1 VIVEQ
6 YQHLSTEQQ
15 QYETLLGF
23 YAEDALM
30 WMIPFA
36 NSLIG
41 LTDLIHLESSNES
54 SPSKLRNVNGLLLA
68 AMTFASASTSKGVLQ
83 NNGWCQFWHTRF
95 QSIF

>member
-68 AMTFASASTSKGVLQ
+68 AMTFCFYIKG
-83 NNGWCQFWHTRF
+83 R
-95 QSIF
+95 SPK